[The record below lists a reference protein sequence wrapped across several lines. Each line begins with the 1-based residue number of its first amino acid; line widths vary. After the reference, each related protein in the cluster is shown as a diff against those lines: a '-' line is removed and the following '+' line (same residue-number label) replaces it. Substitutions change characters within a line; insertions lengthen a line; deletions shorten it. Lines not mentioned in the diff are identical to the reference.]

1 MLTVD
6 STRAG
11 IAEARDAAEAYLG
24 EACPWAD
31 HGAVVLVASELITN
45 AVRHA
50 GGWWRMRL
58 HAGDGLLTMEV
69 EDASPLPPR
78 PRTPQLD
85 GGGGLG
91 WHLVRRL
98 AGRVEVRTGA
108 AGKVVRV
115 SWTAPAPA
123 TL

>member
-11 IAEARDAAEAYLG
+11 IAEARDAAQAYLG
-24 EACPWAD
+24 ESCPWAD
-31 HGAVVLVASELITN
+31 RGAVVLVASELITN

-58 HAGDGLLTMEV
+58 LAADGLLTMEV

-78 PRTPQLD
+78 PRPAQLD

-98 AGRVEVRTGA
+98 AGQVEVRPGES
-108 AGKVVRV
+108 GKVVRV
-115 SWTAPAPA
+115 SWTAPSPA
-123 TL
+123 TV